1 MKLSSGLDV
10 VAEELSDLR
19 QGVTSL
25 DLSLSHL

>member
-10 VAEELSDLR
+10 VPEELSDLR